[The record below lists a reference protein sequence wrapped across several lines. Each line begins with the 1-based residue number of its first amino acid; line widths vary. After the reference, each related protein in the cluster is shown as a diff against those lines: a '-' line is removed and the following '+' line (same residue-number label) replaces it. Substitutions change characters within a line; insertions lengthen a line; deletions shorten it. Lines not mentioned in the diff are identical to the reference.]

1 MDLFSNNKQEE
12 KIPDEKFWYLISRD
26 TKGKIRI
33 VIINY
38 ELINPKDPQT
48 RYFIIHRMSGQFGG
62 KRTPQPDKIIERGK
76 ATRNLWEQVM
86 LEAKH
91 LVKEK
96 LDKGYREI
104 EKDPDEYSE
113 EELNKIL
120 GGIITSQNGVPK
132 PMLAKQADKVTNTK
146 IFNKEWY
153 ASRKIDGLRALIYMG
168 DDGELH
174 TASRGA
180 MNYDAAM
187 YEILSHPDLIQ
198 LFKENPGLIM
208 DGECYHHG
216 YTLQQ
221 LNSIARTQKTAV
233 DYEVLQFYWYDIV
246 DINSTFEE
254 RWAYMQ
260 DLVDALNKTS
270 QIIEFN
276 PEREFK
282 NGELRI
288 QLVPQILVSGYD
300 KMMELHN
307 QYVSEGWEGLVI
319 RDPDKVYRP
328 NGRTNDMIKI
338 KVYKSGEFLITGYE
352 LGLRGN
358 EDMVFICETKEG
370 KLFKAKPHG
379 DRAQKDWYIENFDS
393 ECLNHYATV
402 KYFYMSDDDIPL
414 QPSVSSI
421 RIKEDMPEEINDD
434 DYEI

>member
-1 MDLFSNNKQEE
+1 MSDLFQPQEIIPNE
-12 KIPDEKFWYLISRD
+12 KTWYLISRD

-33 VIINY
+33 AIINY
-38 ELINPKDPQT
+38 ELINPKDKQN
-48 RYFIIHRMSGQFGG
+48 RYFVIHRISGQYGG
-62 KRTPQPDKIIERGK
+62 KRTNQPDKIVSRGK
-76 ATRNLWEQVM
+76 ALRNLWEQVM

-96 LDKGYREI
+96 LDKGYREVT
-104 EKDPDEYSE
+104 KDPDEYSE
-113 EELNKIL
+113 SELSSIL
-120 GGIITSQNGVPK
+120 GEVVTNQDNVPK
-132 PMLAKQADKVTNTK
+132 PMLAKQADKVTNK
-146 IFNKEWY
+146 SIFNKEWY

-168 DDGELH
+168 TDGELH

-187 YEILSHPDLIQ
+187 YEILSHPTLIK

-216 YTLQQ
+216 YSLQK

-246 DINSTFEE
+246 DINSTFDE

-260 DLVDALNKTS
+260 DIRDQLNLTF
-270 QIIEFN
+270 E

-282 NGELRI
+282 GEELRI
-288 QLVPQILVSGYD
+288 QFVPQILVSGYD
-300 KMMELHN
+300 NMIKLHN
-307 QYVSEGWEGLVI
+307 DYVEDGWEGLVI

-338 KVYKSGEFLITGYE
+338 KCYKNSEFLITGYD
-352 LGLRGN
+352 LGLRGT
-358 EDMVFICETKEG
+358 EDMVFTLVTKDGIE
-370 KLFKAKPHG
+370 FKAKPWG
-379 DRAQKDWYIENFDS
+379 DREQKQWYVDNFET
-393 ECLNHYATV
+393 ECLNQYATV
-402 KYFYMSDDDIPL
+402 KYFYLSDTGCPL

-421 RIKEDMPEEINDD
+421 RIKEDMPNE
-434 DYEI
+434 

>member
-1 MDLFSNNKQEE
+1 MDLFSNQQEE
-12 KIPDEKFWYLISRD
+12 KIPNEKFWYLISRD

-33 VIINY
+33 AIVNY

-48 RYFIIHRMSGQFGG
+48 RYFIIHRISGQLGG
-62 KRTPQPDKIIERGK
+62 KRTSQPDKIVERGK

-113 EELNKIL
+113 EELNKVL

-132 PMLAKQADKVTNTK
+132 PMLAKQADKVTNPK
-146 IFNKEWY
+146 IYDKIWL
-153 ASRKIDGLRALIYMG
+153 ASRKIDGLRASIYMG
-168 DDGELH
+168 KDGQLH
-174 TASRGA
+174 TQSRGA

-187 YEILSHPDLIQ
+187 YEILSNKTLREMIGD
-198 LFKENPGLIM
+198 NPGLIL

-221 LNSIARTQKTAV
+221 LSGIARTQKTAI
-233 DYEVLQFYWYDIV
+233 DYEILQFYWYDIV
-246 DINSTFEE
+246 DINSTFDE
-254 RWAYMQ
+254 RWALMQ
-260 DLVDALNKTS
+260 DIKDQLNLD
-270 QIIEFN
+270 FN
-276 PEREFK
+276 PEKEFK
-282 NGELRI
+282 SEELRI
-288 QLVPQILVSGYD
+288 QFVPQVEVSGWD
-300 KMMELHN
+300 NMMKLHN

-358 EDMVFICETKEG
+358 EDMVFVCETKEG
-370 KLFKAKPHG
+370 KPFKAKPHG
-379 DRAQKDWYIENFDS
+379 DRSQKDWYIENFNS

-402 KYFYMSDDDIPL
+402 KYFYMSDDNIPL
-414 QPSVSSI
+414 QPSVSNI
-421 RIKEDMPEEINDD
+421 RIEEDMPEEETDEE
-434 DYEI
+434 YEV